1 MSSRDEGGYTLLEL
15 LVVVLI
21 VGALAA
27 IAIPSFIGQ
36 KGNAVDAQAKVIART
51 AQTTAEAISTDGG
64 GDYKN
69 VTATELNRYEPTI
82 QIVPSTNQTYAR
94 VNGVANSKTEYSVS
108 AIATNGDEL
117 TVSRTAAGGVVRTCV
132 SPVTKAGCSATLSSA
147 LRLKCMSGGDLMSG
161 SA

>member
-1 MSSRDEGGYTLLEL
+1 MGRRAMACSRDEGGYTLLEL
-15 LVVVLI
+15 PVVVLI

-51 AQTTAEAISTDGG
+51 AQTTAEAISTDSTAGG

-69 VTATELNRYEPTI
+69 VNATELNRYEPTI
-82 QIVPSTNQTYAR
+82 QIVPSTNQTYAP
-94 VNGVANSKTEYSVS
+94 VNGVANSKTEYTVS

-117 TVSRTAAGGVVRTCV
+117 TVLATAAGGVVRACV
-132 SPVTKAGCSATLSSA
+132 SRVTKPGCSGGERSSW
-147 LRLKCMSGGDLMSG
+147 
-161 SA
+161 